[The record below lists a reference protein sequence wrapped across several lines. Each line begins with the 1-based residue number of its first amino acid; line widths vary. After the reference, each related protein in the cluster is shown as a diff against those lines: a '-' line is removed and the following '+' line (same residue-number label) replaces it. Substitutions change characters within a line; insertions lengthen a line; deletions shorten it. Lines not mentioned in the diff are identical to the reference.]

1 MMKHRTHDDAMAEV
15 YQKDPAYALELLNS
29 VLADGDQAE
38 LLVVLRQLAKAF
50 GGVQAIAD
58 KAHLNPTQIY
68 RTLSPD
74 GNPALSSFR
83 AILDAMDMRLAV
95 EPKSHSLAP
104 G

>member
-1 MMKHRTHDDAMAEV
+1 MAEV

-58 KAHLNPTQIY
+58 KAHLNSTQIY

>member
-1 MMKHRTHDDAMAEV
+1 MKYKTHDDAMAEV
-15 YQKDPAYALELLNS
+15 YQSDPAYALELLNS

-50 GGVQAIAD
+50 GGVQAIAE

-68 RTLSPD
+68 RTLSAD

-83 AILDAMDMRLAV
+83 AILDAMGMRLAV
-95 EPKSHSLAP
+95 ELKAP
-104 G
+104 SVA

>member
-1 MMKHRTHDDAMAEV
+1 MKRKTHDDAMAEV
-15 YQKDPAYALELLNS
+15 YQSDPAYALEQLNS

-50 GGVQAIAD
+50 GGVQAIAE

-68 RTLSPD
+68 RTLSAD

-83 AILDAMDMRLAV
+83 AILDAMGMRLAV
-95 EPKSHSLAP
+95 ELKAP
-104 G
+104 VIA

>member
-1 MMKHRTHDDAMAEV
+1 MKHKAHEEAMAEV

-50 GGVQAIAD
+50 GGVQSIAD

-68 RTLSPD
+68 RTLSAD
-74 GNPALSSFR
+74 GNPALNSFR
-83 AILDAMDMRLAV
+83 AILDAMGMRLAV
-95 EPKSHSLAP
+95 QPKA
-104 G
+104 

>member
-1 MMKHRTHDDAMAEV
+1 MKYKTHDDAMADV
-15 YQKDPAYALELLNS
+15 YQSDPAYALELLNS

-50 GGVQAIAD
+50 GGVQAIAE

-68 RTLSPD
+68 RTLSAD

-83 AILDAMDMRLAV
+83 AILDAMGMRLAV
-95 EPKSHSLAP
+95 ELKAP
-104 G
+104 SVA

>member
-1 MMKHRTHDDAMAEV
+1 MKHRSHDDAMAEV
-15 YQKDPAYALELLNS
+15 YQKDPAYALELFNS

-58 KAHLNPTQIY
+58 KAQLNPTQIY
-68 RTLSPD
+68 RTLSAD

-83 AILDAMDMRLAV
+83 AILDAMGLRLAV
-95 EPKSHSLAP
+95 APKSLRVAH
-104 G
+104 

>member
-1 MMKHRTHDDAMAEV
+1 MAEV

-50 GGVQAIAD
+50 GGVQVIAD

-83 AILDAMDMRLAV
+83 AILDAMGMRLAV
-95 EPKSHSLAP
+95 EPKNHGVAH

>member
-1 MMKHRTHDDAMAEV
+1 MKHRSHDDAMAEV

-38 LLVVLRQLAKAF
+38 LLVVLRQLSKAF

-68 RTLSPD
+68 RTLSAD

-83 AILDAMDMRLAV
+83 AILDAMGLRLAV
-95 EPKSHSLAP
+95 EPKIPNLAH